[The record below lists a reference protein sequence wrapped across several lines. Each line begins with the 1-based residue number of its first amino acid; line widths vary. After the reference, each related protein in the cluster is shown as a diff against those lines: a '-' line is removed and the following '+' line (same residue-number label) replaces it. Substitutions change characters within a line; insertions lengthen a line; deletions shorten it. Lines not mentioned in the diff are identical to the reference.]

1 MDKERGANRLRN
13 ICLRLADVRPRISR
27 LDQMKGEG
35 KMAKYHRIIID
46 GVPYYREY
54 SYGLDGYGEMLSED
68 ELVQLL
74 LEEVVD
80 VEIEISQR
88 EIEAALRRIADRDDR
103 NLLQSYIRYL
113 ERISRE

>member
-1 MDKERGANRLRN
+1 
-13 ICLRLADVRPRISR
+13 
-27 LDQMKGEG
+27 MKGEG
-35 KMAKYHRIIID
+35 KMAKYHRITID

-80 VEIEISQR
+80 EEIEISQR

>member
-1 MDKERGANRLRN
+1 VDKERGVNRLRN
-13 ICLRLADVRPRISR
+13 ICLGLADFRSGILRI
-27 LDQMKGEG
+27 DQMKGEG

-68 ELVQLL
+68 ELVQML
-74 LEEVVD
+74 LEEVID
-80 VEIEISQR
+80 EEIEINER